1 MAKVE
6 RSMLIKAPVEKVFE
20 YISAPKPLSFIRVFA
35 FSCLWATS
43 LFIGYLLS

>member
-1 MAKVE
+1 MAK
-6 RSMLIKAPVEKVFE
+6 IAKNIITNAPVEKVFE

-43 LFIGYLLS
+43 LFIDYLLS